1 MKRIVLC
8 GPSCSGKT
16 TIKQR
21 LIDHGLNPSVSYTTR
36 PMREHEIE
44 AHDYHFV
51 SRERF
56 EELIQEGFFFEYDD
70 VFGDYYGTSMR
81 DLETR
86 QIFILTPRAISKIR
100 GSDFSESTLVVQL
113 TAPLATRTKRSA
125 ERGDS
130 VVQILRRIS
139 RDNKTFSDFKDHDI
153 ILDTDQNTEEEIIE
167 IIEGYDIQ

>member
-21 LIDHGLNPSVSYTTR
+21 LIELGLNPSVSYTTR
-36 PMREHEIE
+36 PMRENEVE

-51 SRERF
+51 SKERF
-56 EELIQEGFFFEYDD
+56 EELIEDGFFFEYDD

-86 QIFILTPRAISKIR
+86 QIFILTPKAISKLR
-100 GSDFSESTLVVQL
+100 TSDFSESTLVIQL
-113 TAPLATRTKRSA
+113 TAPLAARTKRSA
-125 ERGDS
+125 GRGDS
-130 VVQILRRIS
+130 VMQILRRIS
-139 RDNKTFSDFKDHDI
+139 RDNKTFSDFKGHDI
-153 ILDTDQNTEEEIIE
+153 ILDTDQNTEEEIIQ
-167 IIEGYDIQ
+167 IIEGYNIQ

>member
-8 GPSCSGKT
+8 GASCSGKT

-21 LIDHGLNPSVSYTTR
+21 LIDRGLSPSVSYTTR

-51 SRERF
+51 SKERF
-56 EELIQEGFFFEYDD
+56 EELIEQGFFFEYDD

-86 QIFILTPRAISKIR
+86 QIFILTPRAISKLR
-100 GSDFSESTLVVQL
+100 GSNFSESTLVVQL
-113 TAPLATRTKRSA
+113 TAPLETRTKRST

-130 VVQILRRIS
+130 VVQILMRIS
-139 RDNKTFSDFKDHDI
+139 RDNKSFSYFKDHDV
-153 ILDTDQNTEEEIIE
+153 ILDTDQNTEEEIIK